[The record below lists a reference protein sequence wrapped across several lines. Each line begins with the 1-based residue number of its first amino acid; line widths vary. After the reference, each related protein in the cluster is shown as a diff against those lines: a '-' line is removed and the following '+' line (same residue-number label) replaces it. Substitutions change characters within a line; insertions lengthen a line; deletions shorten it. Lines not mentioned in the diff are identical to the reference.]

1 MNLPQKIID
10 VLRNAAVSTTMTTVS
25 EDGTLYSSP
34 VTVVPSSDGSKLIFG
49 VVWARQTPKNLEWM
63 MRSNL
68 ETIIVA
74 QFVQYMAKSAIEG
87 YSIRLQ
93 VEKKLIDGAQFD
105 EYKELFFR
113 RFGKT
118 PREIWVL
125 DPVKYRDHSFKHTGY
140 T

>member
-1 MNLPQKIID
+1 MILPQKIID
-10 VLRNAAVSTTMTTVS
+10 VLRNAAVSTTITTVA

-34 VTVVPSSDGSKLIFG
+34 VTVVPSTDGSKLIFG

-63 MRSNL
+63 MQNDL
-68 ETIIVA
+68 ESVIVA

-87 YSIRLQ
+87 YSIRLK
-93 VEKKLIDGAQFD
+93 VDKRLSDGAQFD

-113 RFGKT
+113 RFGKD

-125 DPVKYRDHSFKHTGY
+125 EPVSYKDHSFKHAS
-140 T
+140 